1 MENKETIKMNIAE
14 AVTVNDLMNAA
25 KFGDTNIETITNLL
39 EFKFALSKIV
49 SNKDEFLKQSV
60 DSVKT
65 NEYKHLSEK
74 EDKTEEEKKEFEQMS
89 EAINK
94 KLNDIFNKYLANTVD
109 IEIQKIDKEEFY
121 KFCKT
126 NEFTVAVIEFLYN
139 KIVK

>member
-1 MENKETIKMNIAE
+1 MENKETIEMSIAE
-14 AVTVNDLMNAA
+14 VSVINDFLNTA
-25 KFGDTNIETITNLL
+25 KFGDVSVETITSLL

-49 SNKDEFLKQSV
+49 SDKSEFLKSTYNSLTT
-60 DSVKT
+60 D
-65 NEYKHLSEK
+65 EYKQLSEK

>member
-1 MENKETIKMNIAE
+1 
-14 AVTVNDLMNAA
+14 
-25 KFGDTNIETITNLL
+25 
-39 EFKFALSKIV
+39 
-49 SNKDEFLKQSV
+49 
-60 DSVKT
+60 
-65 NEYKHLSEK
+65 
-74 EDKTEEEKKEFEQMS
+74 MS

-139 KIVK
+139 NTVKNYDVVHIY